1 MPRSCLFLILVLS
14 LLGSPASAPAADVK
28 IYLPPNGMGLYVKHV
43 KSYREV
49 RMTHVIPQT
58 EDFSCGAAAL
68 ATLLRYH
75 FGNQLTERQAILGMF
90 KEGDKEQI
98 RKVGF
103 SMLEMKQLCEKLHYQ
118 ANGYKIDLEKLKKI
132 TIPMI
137 TLIDTRSYKHFVVIR
152 KVDDRYVYVSDPSF
166 GNRRI
171 PIDDFKA
178 SWNRVVFVVTG
189 PVTGQPEGLYVDRLD
204 LTLPKYEALQAANI
218 WQRVALDPSM
228 SLLWTSQGG
237 VSLVNLITNV
247 ANIVH

>member
-1 MPRSCLFLILVLS
+1 MLRSCLFLILVFS
-14 LLGSPASAPAADVK
+14 LLGSPVSAPAADVK
-28 IYLPPNGMGLYVKHV
+28 IYLPPNGMGLYVKKV
-43 KSYREV
+43 PSYREV

-75 FGNQLTERQAILGMF
+75 FGNSLSERQAILGMF
-90 KEGDKEQI
+90 EQADKDQV

-103 SMLEMKQLCEKLHYQ
+103 SMLEMKQLCEKLHYK
-118 ANGYKIDLEKLKKI
+118 ADGYKIDLEKLKKI

-152 KVDDRYVYVSDPSF
+152 KMDDRFVYVSDPSF

-171 PIDDFKA
+171 PIDEFEA

-189 PVTGQPEGLYVDRLD
+189 QVSGQPEGLYVERLN

-218 WQRVALDPSM
+218 WQRAAMDPSM
-228 SLLWTSQGG
+228 SLLWTSHGG
-237 VSLVNLITNV
+237 ISLVNLLNNV
-247 ANIVH
+247 VH

>member
-1 MPRSCLFLILVLS
+1 MPRSCLFLIMVFS

-28 IYLPPNGMGLYVKHV
+28 IYLPPNGMGLYVKQV
-43 KSYREV
+43 RSFREV

-75 FGNQLTERQAILGMF
+75 FGNNLSERQAILGMF
-90 KEGDKEQI
+90 EQGDKEQI

-103 SMLEMKQLCEKLHYQ
+103 SMLEMKRLCEKLHYR
-118 ANGYKIDLEKLKKI
+118 ADGYKIDLEKLRHI
-132 TIPMI
+132 TIPVI
-137 TLIDTRSYKHFVVIR
+137 ALIDTRSYKHFVVIR
-152 KVDDRYVYVSDPSF
+152 RADDRYVYVSDPSF

-171 PIDDFKA
+171 PAEDFVA

-189 PVTGQPEGLYVDRLD
+189 QVSGQPEGLYVEHMN

-218 WQRVALDPSM
+218 WQRLSMDPSM
-228 SLLWTSQGG
+228 SLLWTAQGG
-237 VSLVNLITNV
+237 ISLVNVINNV
-247 ANIVH
+247 VH